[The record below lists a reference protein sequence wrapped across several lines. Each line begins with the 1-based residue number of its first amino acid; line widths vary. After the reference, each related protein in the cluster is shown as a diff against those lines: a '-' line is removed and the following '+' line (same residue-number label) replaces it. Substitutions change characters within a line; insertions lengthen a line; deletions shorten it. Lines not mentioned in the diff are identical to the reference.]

1 MFFIFFKSLVLP
13 NFFLYLQGTCANTK
27 KCISMSKRIV
37 TFGEILLRLSPP
49 SHLRLTQA
57 SSFDLYYGCAEANV
71 AASLSK
77 FGFPVKFITAVPSN
91 ELGESALSM
100 LRSFGV
106 DPVATIQGK
115 RLGIYYFEQG
125 ASERP
130 GKVVYDREDSSFST
144 LKTGMIDWRTI
155 FKKANWFHWSG
166 ITPSLSPDLANLC
179 KEALEV
185 AEEMGLTISAD
196 LNYRPKLWQYGKK
209 ANEIMPDLVKHC
221 DLLLGGVDESEKVLG
236 VPKNEGDTEEVVFAN
251 WMKAFPKL
259 KNIVSTHRMDANA
272 SSNGISASLWN
283 GKNLLHSRRYNIS
296 HIIDRI
302 GAGDAFMAGMI
313 YGLITWPEDHQ
324 TALEFAVAA
333 TCLKHSISGD
343 INLATVDEI
352 KALMG
357 GSGGGRVS
365 R

>member
-1 MFFIFFKSLVLP
+1 MYAHE
-13 NFFLYLQGTCANTK
+13 NYRD
-27 KCISMSKRIV
+27 MSKRIV

-57 SSFDLYYGCAEANV
+57 TSFDLYYGCAEANV
-71 AASLSK
+71 AASLAK
-77 FGFPVKFITAVPSN
+77 FGLPVTFITAVPSN
-91 ELGESALSM
+91 ELGESSLSM

-106 DPVATIQGK
+106 EPIAFTQGK

-130 GKVVYDREDSSFST
+130 GKVVYDREESSFST
-144 LKTGMIDWRTI
+144 LRKGMIDWESI
-155 FKKANWFHWSG
+155 FKDADWFHWSG
-166 ITPSLSPDLANLC
+166 ITPSLSLELAELC
-179 KEALEV
+179 KEALVV
-185 AEEMGLTISAD
+185 AENMGLTIFAD
-196 LNYRPKLWQYGKK
+196 LNYRPTLWKYGKN
-209 ANEIMPDLVKHC
+209 ANEIMPNLVQHC
-221 DLLLGGVDESEKVLG
+221 DLLLGGIDESEKVLG
-236 VPKNEGDTEEVVFAN
+236 VKMNEGETEEIVFAN

-259 KNIVSTHRMDANA
+259 KNITSTHRMRANA
-272 SSNGISASLWN
+272 SSNAVSASIWN
-283 GKNLLHSRRYNIS
+283 GKELLHSREYNVS

-302 GAGDAFMAGMI
+302 GAGDAFMAGII

-343 INLATVDEI
+343 INLVTVSEI
-352 KALMG
+352 KALMNG
-357 GSGGGRVS
+357 LGGGRVS

>member
-1 MFFIFFKSLVLP
+1 M
-13 NFFLYLQGTCANTK
+13 YK
-27 KCISMSKRIV
+27 KVV

-77 FGFPVKFITAVPSN
+77 FGLPVKFITAVPPN
-91 ELGESALSM
+91 ELGEASLSM

-106 DPVATIQGK
+106 SPIAKIQGK

-125 ASERP
+125 ASKRP
-130 GKVVYDREDSSFST
+130 GKVVYDREDSSFSI
-144 LKTGMIDWRTI
+144 LKKGMLDWELI
-155 FKKANWFHWSG
+155 FNDADWFHWSG
-166 ITPSLSPDLANLC
+166 ITPSLSLNLAELC
-179 KEALEV
+179 EEALLV
-185 AEEMGLTISAD
+185 ASKMGLTISAD
-196 LNYRPKLWQYGKK
+196 LNYRPTLWKYGKK
-209 ANEIMPDLVKHC
+209 ANEIMPNLVKYC
-221 DLLLGGVDESEKVLG
+221 DLLLGGADESENVLG
-236 VPKNEGDTEEVVFAN
+236 IKFKENETQEMIFAN

-259 KNIVSTHRMDANA
+259 KNIVTTQRIAANA
-272 SSNGISASLWN
+272 SSNGISASFWN
-283 GKNLLHSRRYNIS
+283 GTELLHSQKYNVS

-302 GAGDAFMAGMI
+302 GAGDAFMAGII
-313 YGLITWPEDHQ
+313 YGRITWPNDNQ
-324 TALEFAVAA
+324 KVLEFAVAA

-343 INLATVDEI
+343 INLSTVDEI
-352 KALMG
+352 KALMN

>member
-1 MFFIFFKSLVLP
+1 MSS
-13 NFFLYLQGTCANTK
+13 CAYTK
-27 KCISMSKRIV
+27 KSIMEKRIV

-57 SSFDLYYGCAEANV
+57 TSFDLYYGCAEANV

-77 FGFPVKFITAVPSN
+77 FGLPVKFITAVPPN
-91 ELGESALSM
+91 ELGESSISM

-106 DPVATIQGK
+106 DPVVKIQGK

-130 GKVVYDREDSSFST
+130 GKVVYDREDSSFSM
-144 LKTGMIDWRTI
+144 LKKGMVDWETI
-155 FKKANWFHWSG
+155 FEDADWFHWSG
-166 ITPSLSPDLANLC
+166 ITPSLSLDLAELC
-179 KEALEV
+179 EEALLI
-185 AEEMGLTISAD
+185 ASKKGLTISAD
-196 LNYRPKLWQYGKK
+196 LNYRPTLWKYGKN
-209 ANEIMPDLVKHC
+209 ANEIMPNLVKHC
-221 DLLLGGVDESEKVLG
+221 DLLLGGVDETEKVLG
-236 VPKNEGDTEEVVFAN
+236 IKVQEKDTKEMIFAN

-259 KNIVSTHRMDANA
+259 KNIVTTQRIAANA
-272 SSNGISASLWN
+272 SSNGISASFWN
-283 GKNLLHSRRYNIS
+283 GKELLLSQKYNVS

-302 GAGDAFMAGMI
+302 GAGDAFMAGII
-313 YGLITWPEDHQ
+313 YGMITWPNDNQ

-343 INLATVDEI
+343 INLATVNEI
-352 KALMG
+352 NALMS

>member
-1 MFFIFFKSLVLP
+1 MRTRKRK
-13 NFFLYLQGTCANTK
+13 N
-27 KCISMSKRIV
+27 MSKKIV

-57 SSFDLYYGCAEANV
+57 TSFDLYYGCAEANV

-77 FGFPVKFITAVPSN
+77 FGIPVTFITSVPSN
-91 ELGESALSM
+91 ELGESSLSM

-106 DPVATIQGK
+106 DPVALIQGK

-130 GKVVYDREDSSFST
+130 GKVVYDREDSSFSN
-144 LKTGMIDWRTI
+144 LKKGMIDWEAI
-155 FKKANWFHWSG
+155 FKDADWFHWSG
-166 ITPSLSPDLANLC
+166 ITPSLSLDLAELC
-179 KEALEV
+179 EEALLV
-185 AEEMGLTISAD
+185 ASRMGLMISAD
-196 LNYRPKLWQYGKK
+196 LNYRYTLWKYGKN

-221 DLLLGGVDESEKVLG
+221 DLLLGGVDDSEKVLG
-236 VPKNEGDTEEVVFAN
+236 IEVNENGAEEAVFAN

-259 KNIVSTHRMDANA
+259 KNITSTHRMRANA
-272 SSNGISASLWN
+272 SSNAVSASIWN
-283 GKNLLHSRRYNIS
+283 DKELLHSREYNVS

-302 GAGDAFMAGMI
+302 GAGDAFMAGII
-313 YGLITWPEDHQ
+313 YGLITWPDDHQ

-343 INLATVDEI
+343 INLATVSEI
-352 KALMG
+352 QALMS

>member
-1 MFFIFFKSLVLP
+1 MRP
-13 NFFLYLQGTCANTK
+13 R
-27 KCISMSKRIV
+27 KCIIMSKRIV

-57 SSFDLYYGCAEANV
+57 TSFDLYYGCAEANV
-71 AASLSK
+71 AASLAK
-77 FGFPVKFITAVPSN
+77 FGLPVKFVTAVPPN
-91 ELGESALSM
+91 ELGESCLSM

-106 DPVATIQGK
+106 NPMATVQGK

-144 LKTGMIDWRTI
+144 LRKGMIDWETI
-155 FKKANWFHWSG
+155 FKDADWFHWSG
-166 ITPSLSPDLANLC
+166 ITPSLSLELAALC
-179 KEALEV
+179 KEALIT
-185 AEEMGLTISAD
+185 AEKLGLTISAD
-196 LNYRPKLWQYGKK
+196 LNYRPTLWKYNKN
-209 ANEIMPDLVKHC
+209 ANEIMPDLVQHC
-221 DLLLGGVDESEKVLG
+221 DLLLGGIDESAKVLA
-236 VPKNEGDTEEVVFAN
+236 VNRNEGDTEEIVFSN

-259 KNIVSTHRMDANA
+259 KNIVATQRRNANA
-272 SSNGISASLWN
+272 SSNGVSATLWN
-283 GKNLLHSRRYNIS
+283 GSALLHSQVYNVS

-302 GAGDAFMAGMI
+302 GAGDAFMAGII

-343 INLATVDEI
+343 INLATVNEI
-352 KALMG
+352 QALMS

>member
-1 MFFIFFKSLVLP
+1 M
-13 NFFLYLQGTCANTK
+13 K
-27 KCISMSKRIV
+27 KVV

-57 SSFDLYYGCAEANV
+57 SSFDIYYGCAEANV
-71 AASLSK
+71 AASLAK
-77 FGFPVKFITAVPSN
+77 FGLPVKFITAVPPN
-91 ELGESALSM
+91 ELGDSSLSM

-106 DPVATIQGK
+106 EPIANIQGK

-144 LKTGMIDWRTI
+144 LKKGMIDWKTI
-155 FKKANWFHWSG
+155 FNDAEWFHWSG
-166 ITPSLSPDLANLC
+166 ITPSLSLHLAELC
-179 KEALEV
+179 EEALMV
-185 AEEMGLTISAD
+185 ASSMGLTISAD
-196 LNYRPKLWQYGKK
+196 LNYRPTLWKYGKN
-209 ANEIMPDLVKHC
+209 ANEVMPNLIQYC
-221 DLLLGGVDESEKVLG
+221 DLLLGGIDDSEKVLG
-236 VPKNEGDTEEVVFAN
+236 IKVNENDSQEMIFNN
-251 WMKAFPKL
+251 WMKAFPRL
-259 KNIVSTHRMDANA
+259 KNIVTTQRMDANA

-283 GKNLLHSRRYNIS
+283 GTELLHSQKYNIS

-302 GAGDAFMAGMI
+302 GAGDAFMAGII
-313 YGLITWPEDHQ
+313 YGLITWPNDYQ
-324 TALEFAVAA
+324 TALEFAAAA

-343 INLATVDEI
+343 INLSSVNEI

>member
-1 MFFIFFKSLVLP
+1 
-13 NFFLYLQGTCANTK
+13 
-27 KCISMSKRIV
+27 MSKKIV

-57 SSFDLYYGCAEANV
+57 TSFDLYYGCAEANV
-71 AASLSK
+71 AASLAK
-77 FGFPVKFITAVPSN
+77 FGFPVKFITAVPPN
-91 ELGESALSM
+91 ELGESSLSM

-106 DPVATIQGK
+106 EPIALTQGK

-144 LKTGMIDWRTI
+144 LRKGMIDWETI
-155 FKKANWFHWSG
+155 FKDADWFHWSG
-166 ITPSLSPDLANLC
+166 ITPSLSLELAELC
-179 KEALEV
+179 KEALVV
-185 AEEMGLTISAD
+185 AENMGLTISAD
-196 LNYRPKLWQYGKK
+196 LNYRPTLWKYGKN
-209 ANEIMPDLVKHC
+209 ANEIIPDLVKHC
-221 DLLLGGVDESEKVLG
+221 DLLLGGIYESEKVLG
-236 VPKNEGDTEEVVFAN
+236 VKRKEGDAEAVVFSN
-251 WMKAFPKL
+251 WMKVFPKL
-259 KNIVSTHRMDANA
+259 KNIVSTHRMNANA
-272 SSNGISASLWN
+272 SSNGLSASLWN
-283 GKNLLHSRRYNIS
+283 GSTLLHSQVYNVS

-302 GAGDAFMAGMI
+302 GAGDAFMAGII
-313 YGLITWPEDHQ
+313 YGLITWAEDHQ

-343 INLATVDEI
+343 INLATVNEI
-352 KALMG
+352 QALMS

>member
-1 MFFIFFKSLVLP
+1 L
-13 NFFLYLQGTCANTK
+13 K
-27 KCISMSKRIV
+27 KVV

-57 SSFDLYYGCAEANV
+57 TSFDLYFGCAEANV

-77 FGFPVKFITAVPSN
+77 FGLPVKFVTAVPPN
-91 ELGESALSM
+91 ELGESSLNM
-100 LRSFGV
+100 IRSFAV
-106 DPVATIQGK
+106 EPVATIQGK

-144 LKTGMIDWRTI
+144 LRKGMIDWEAI
-155 FKKANWFHWSG
+155 FNDADWFHWSG
-166 ITPSLSPDLANLC
+166 ITPSLSLELAELC
-179 KEALEV
+179 EEALLV
-185 AEEMGLTISAD
+185 ASRMGLTISAD

-209 ANEIMPDLVKHC
+209 ANEIMPALVKHC
-221 DLLLGGVDESEKVLG
+221 DLLLGGIDESEIVLG
-236 VPKNEGDTEEVVFAN
+236 VPKNENDTEDVVFAN
-251 WMKAFPKL
+251 WMKSFPKL

-283 GKNLLHSRRYNIS
+283 GEILLNSRRYNIS

-302 GAGDAFMAGMI
+302 GAGDAFMAGII
-313 YGLITWPEDHQ
+313 YGLITWPDDHQ

-343 INLATVDEI
+343 INLATVNEI

>member
-1 MFFIFFKSLVLP
+1 
-13 NFFLYLQGTCANTK
+13 
-27 KCISMSKRIV
+27 MSKRIV

-57 SSFDLYYGCAEANV
+57 ASFDLYYGCAEANV

-77 FGFPVKFITAVPSN
+77 FGLPVKFITAVPAN
-91 ELGESALSM
+91 ELGESSLSM

-106 DPVATIQGK
+106 DPVALIQGK

-144 LKTGMIDWRTI
+144 LKKGMIDWETI
-155 FKKANWFHWSG
+155 FKNADWFHWSG
-166 ITPSLSPDLANLC
+166 ITPSLSLNLAEIC
-179 KEALEV
+179 EEALVV
-185 AEEMGLTISAD
+185 ASKMGLTISAD
-196 LNYRPKLWQYGKK
+196 LNYRPTLWKYGKK
-209 ANEIMPDLVKHC
+209 ANEIMPRLVQHC
-221 DLLLGGVDESEKVLG
+221 DLLLGGKGESEIVLG
-236 VPKNEGDTEEVVFAN
+236 VDVKETDTEDVVFDK

-259 KNIVSTHRMDANA
+259 KTVVSTHRMHANA

-283 GKNLLHSRRYNIS
+283 GKELLRSQKYNIS

-302 GAGDAFMAGMI
+302 GAGDAFMAGII
-313 YGLITWPEDHQ
+313 YGLITWPEDYQ
-324 TALEFAVAA
+324 MALEFAVAA

-343 INLATVDEI
+343 INLATVSEI

-357 GSGGGRVS
+357 GAGGGRVS